1 MMAGRRRAGHPST
14 GLQSSPGS
22 RSRRVPAFKVAPGD
36 WIRIPLA
43 GDPFPVHMIF
53 EGQPRRAAFVDHE
66 RSPGGQMQT
75 LAAMRCPQMRPG
87 VYELVVELPVG
98 APMRTAI
105 EVI

>member
-36 WIRIPLA
+36 WIRIP
-43 GDPFPVHMIF
+43 
-53 EGQPRRAAFVDHE
+53 FVDHE

>member
-43 GDPFPVHMIF
+43 GDPFPVHI
-53 EGQPRRAAFVDHE
+53 DHE